1 MEEKKSIK
9 LTKLSPEV
17 EAQLPKEIQT
27 IRAFY
32 FSLSEEERAKLD
44 NPKPVKDVKTEL
56 PEYIK
61 IFQRIEKEVEEE
73 KKSGITP
80 KASKYCFECG
90 KKINRTSK
98 FCEECGVKQPTI

>member
-1 MEEKKSIK
+1 MSKKESTR
-9 LTKLSPEV
+9 LTKLSPEA

-44 NPKPVKDVKTEL
+44 NPKPMKEVKTEI

-73 KKSGITP
+73 KKVGITQ
-80 KASKYCFECG
+80 KSSKYCFECG
-90 KKINRTSK
+90 KKINRSSK
-98 FCEECGVKQPTI
+98 FCEDCGVKQPML

>member
-1 MEEKKSIK
+1 MTEKKSTK
-9 LTKLSPEV
+9 LTKLHPEV

-44 NPKPVKDVKTEL
+44 NPAPKKEVSTEM

-61 IFQRIEKEVEEE
+61 IIQKIQKEVEEE
-73 KKSGITP
+73 IKSGVVQ
-80 KASKYCFECG
+80 KSSKFCFECG
-90 KKINRTSK
+90 KKINRSAK
-98 FCEECGVKQPTI
+98 FCEECGAKQPHI

>member
-17 EAQLPKEIQT
+17 EAQLPKEIQV

-73 KKSGITP
+73 KKNGIIQ
-80 KASKYCFECG
+80 KSIKYCFECG

>member
-1 MEEKKSIK
+1 MNSKKSK
-9 LTKLSPEV
+9 LTKLPPEV

-44 NPKPVKDVKTEL
+44 NPKTVKHDNTEM

-61 IFQRIEKEVEEE
+61 TIQKIQKEVEEE
-73 KKSGITP
+73 KKNGTL
-80 KASKYCFECG
+80 KATKYCFECG
-90 KKINRTSK
+90 KKINCSAK
-98 FCEECGVKQPTI
+98 FCEECGVKQPMI